1 MFGARSQKVCFSRR
15 FTFGSLLIFMTHV
28 VRATVGLVLLLVLS
42 ASVRAQEVEPKYKTA
57 DTNNAVIRG
66 RVTLPSGFAA
76 ERYARITLRNQQSI
90 LSTLY
95 TNNSGEFQ
103 IRNLSEGIYYVQV
116 EVPKFETVTRR
127 VELGRGLMVDVTLEL
142 REEKDPSLNRY
153 GKVVS
158 AAELKQAVPSAAKK
172 QYELGLKFVG
182 KGNFQQAA
190 THFQE
195 ALSIYPEYLAA
206 RNDLGAQYLK
216 LKQLDEAQK
225 HFDIV
230 LANDPKNFNARFNTG
245 LVQVERRNYTEAIS
259 LLNQAVAIDSTRPVT
274 RLWIGIAKLE
284 LGDLEVAEAEL
295 TRALI
300 TGGADCVAA
309 HYHLARIYFSRG
321 AIDDAKRSVQAYI
334 QMAPRGEFIKEAK
347 ELEQKISHR

>member
-1 MFGARSQKVCFSRR
+1 MHKFLMKFFVPFVFLCGF
-15 FTFGSLLIFMTHV
+15 V
-28 VRATVGLVLLLVLS
+28 VFAVT
-42 ASVRAQEVEPKYKTA
+42 ARAQEIDPKYKTA

-76 ERYARITLRNQQSI
+76 EGYARITLRNHQSV

-103 IRNLSEGIYYVQV
+103 IRNLSEGIYFVQA
-116 EVPKFETVTRR
+116 EVKGNFEPVTRR
-127 VELGRGLMVDVTLEL
+127 VELGRGLMVDLTLEL
-142 REEKDPSLNRY
+142 RAKNDPGGTRP

-158 AAELKQAVPSAAKK
+158 AAELRQSVPSAAKK
-172 QYELGLKFVG
+172 QYELGLKFVN
-182 KGNFQQAA
+182 KGNFQRAA

-195 ALSIYPEYLAA
+195 ALTIYPEYLAA

-216 LKQLDEAQK
+216 LKQIDEAEK
-225 HFDIV
+225 HFEIV
-230 LANDPKNFNARFNTG
+230 LSNDPKNFNATFNMG

-259 LLNQAVAIDSTRPVT
+259 LLQQAMALDSTRPVA

-284 LGDLEVAEAEL
+284 MGDIEIAESEL

-300 TGGADCVAA
+300 TGGDECVAA
-309 HYHLARIYFSRG
+309 HYHLARVYMTRG
-321 AIDDAKRSVQAYI
+321 NRLEAARSVRAYV
-334 QMAPRGEFIKEAK
+334 QLAPKGELIKEAK
-347 ELEQKISHR
+347 ELARQIENNK